1 MDTNNIDFASI
12 WQQQKVSEPN
22 MDDLLYRLK
31 QYKKSSLRKLFISN
45 ILLIATSVFIIFIWN
60 YYQPQFVTTKIGIV
74 LAVLAMLIFV
84 VSNNNL
90 VGIYTSI
97 DNTKS
102 NTEYLQKLSA
112 IKTKQK
118 FMQTSI
124 LSLYFIMLSLG
135 ISLYMYEYTIRM
147 TIAWGLFTYAIT
159 FAWIGFNWFYL
170 RPKTIK
176 KQESK
181 LNELIEKFES
191 LNEQLKEE

>member
-1 MDTNNIDFASI
+1 M
-12 WQQQKVSEPN
+12 
-22 MDDLLYRLK
+22 
-31 QYKKSSLRKLFISN
+31 
-45 ILLIATSVFIIFIWN
+45 FIIFIWN